1 MTQPGSAELYRQ
13 LTDILRDV
21 FDNDTLAATPELTAS
36 MVDGWDSMGNVH
48 FFLAIEQQFGVR
60 FRAAEI
66 SDIQNLEELVVALAR
81 KL

>member
-36 MVDGWDSMGNVH
+36 MVDGWDSMGNVR